1 MASDKIVCPKCGF
14 PVRRVGQHACER
26 FRQVIELWNR
36 PECLTLSEMGRRA
49 GVSRERIRQIVL
61 LAGLSKHITVERKGR
76 CSSCGCR
83 ATPHHL
89 ASECHRAQQV
99 VKLYQDAQF
108 HSLAEIGRQVRLS
121 PEQVSAIARRAG
133 LDRRAMATQ
142 AYWES
147 LKTPCSRCGLLVT
160 PGYHSPQVCRRSVQ
174 IMGIYKRRAKL
185 SQAAIAKRFGTS
197 TSAVRKVLRRA
208 ALAGLATS
216 SGEGDIVRHLP

>member
-61 LAGLSKHITVERKGR
+61 LAGLSKRITVERRGR

-133 LDRRAMATQ
+133 LDRRAMATK

-160 PGYHSPQVCRRSVQ
+160 PGYHSPQSLPTVCPNHRHSTIDAQNSRRQPSP
-174 IMGIYKRRAKL
+174 
-185 SQAAIAKRFGTS
+185 S
-197 TSAVRKVLRRA
+197 
-208 ALAGLATS
+208 GLVPAPPWFEKS
-216 SGEGDIVRHLP
+216 CGGPP